1 MTSGNPPAGTTV
13 RDEARYQGVLAR
25 RMQWDLLVWQVP
37 VLGMTAQAFLFTIAL
52 GDGNRF
58 GRIVASL
65 LSLTMTFLC
74 ITLMARH
81 RQAELTDARWLAEYE
96 RAHFEDSSVH
106 GADWRQRRDATGL
119 DAGRIGRAIP
129 LLPGFTTWIVGLAA
143 FGGAAIAALIHA
155 CL

>member
-1 MTSGNPPAGTTV
+1 MSEPEPA
-13 RDEARYQGVLAR
+13 RDDGRYQAVVAR
-25 RMQWDLLVWQVP
+25 RMQWDMLVWQVP

-58 GRIVASL
+58 GRIVSSL

-81 RQAELTDARWLAEYE
+81 RQAELTDALWLRDYE
-96 RAHFEDSSVH
+96 RAYLGDTSVH
-106 GADWRQRRDATGL
+106 GIEWRDRRDATGV
-119 DAGRIGRAIP
+119 DAGRIGALIP
-129 LLPGFTTWIVGLAA
+129 LLPGFKTWIVGLAL
-143 FGGAAIAALIHA
+143 FGAAALAALIHA

>member
-1 MTSGNPPAGTTV
+1 MTFGNPPTPPS
-13 RDEARYQGVLAR
+13 RDEARYQGVVAR

-58 GRIVASL
+58 GRIVSSL

-96 RAHFEDSSVH
+96 RTYLGDSSVH
-106 GADWRQRRDATGL
+106 GTEWRNRRDATGL
-119 DAGRIGRAIP
+119 DAGRIGQLVP
-129 LLPGFTTWIVGLAA
+129 LLPGFKTWVVGLAA
-143 FGGAAIAALIHA
+143 FGAAAFAALIHA